1 MGKNK
6 NEQCILQ
13 NFVIK
18 VKKKISN
25 FSINQLTLERYIHVH
40 LGMQKRK
47 KSENVHYINPASNA
61 ILIHVNGLGYL

>member
-1 MGKNK
+1 LTLKKKWGKNT

-40 LGMQKRK
+40 LGMQKREK
-47 KSENVHYINPASNA
+47 IWKCTLYKSC
-61 ILIHVNGLGYL
+61 L